1 MRVGMVFL
9 VFVLLLIG
17 GCFTAVGG
25 GLAGASEGGG
35 LSRTVDAPPS
45 AVREALR
52 DVMSGDGLTL
62 TSRADNGD
70 HYRQVFPAHQIARDP
85 KYASLSRLGDMLVTA
100 RVHDRGAVLHTSFTL
115 IDTGADF
122 IIDVVPGEG
131 GKGSVVTIAPEV
143 IQGTGEDAERVAQR
157 LRATIDTQARD
168 ILSRVVSNA
177 RSIARASGQSPA

>member
-25 GLAGASEGGG
+25 GLAGASAGGG

-45 AVREALR
+45 AVQEALGS
-52 DVMSGDGLTL
+52 VMRGDGLAL

-70 HYRQVFPAHQIARDP
+70 HYRQVVPAYQLARDP
-85 KYASLSRLGDMLVTA
+85 KYASLSRLGDMEVTA
-100 RVHDRGAVLHTSFTL
+100 RVHPGGAVIHTSFTM

-122 IIDVVPGEG
+122 TITVVPGEG

-143 IQGTGEDAERVAQR
+143 VQGTGEDAERVAER
-157 LRATIDTQARD
+157 LRATVDRQARD

-177 RSIARASGQSPA
+177 RSSSSEG